1 MRVMMRTMTPKG
13 RQEPPSSKA
22 LFASKARIQA
32 HVSRKREKQTLKPT
46 QHAKPSRTMTQ
57 IVTQTVTMSDDGE
70 MTGGGDNDNQTKL
83 DESDHHHHHSHHRH
97 REEEPS
103 SRRRGT

>member
-1 MRVMMRTMTPKG
+1 MRMRTPKG

-57 IVTQTVTMSDDGE
+57 IVTMSDDGE
-70 MTGGGDNDNQTKL
+70 MTGGGDHDN
-83 DESDHHHHHSHHRH
+83 
-97 REEEPS
+97 
-103 SRRRGT
+103 